1 MDPEKTSMSGPRP
14 PKAAST
20 AAPSD
25 AELSRIA
32 REAVHQQAD
41 PRLDRHLA
49 RLGAVDPSEAA
60 DAQAGRSTGRSSAA
74 DVEIERLNGKIRR
87 LETVIAVLVVAVAL
101 LAVIAVVL
109 LLVSLLR

>member
-1 MDPEKTSMSGPRP
+1 MDPDETSMSGPRP

-32 REAVHQQAD
+32 REAVHQPAD

-60 DAQAGRSTGRSSAA
+60 DAQAGRSASRSSASDA
-74 DVEIERLNGKIRR
+74 EIERLNARIRQLR
-87 LETVIAVLVVAVAL
+87 MIVAGLVFAVGVLAGITVI
-101 LAVIAVVL
+101 L
-109 LLVSLLR
+109 LLR